1 MNKGVNNE
9 PNNHQDVQIHQKG
22 IKYHVRTWTAE
33 ICQLNMAFSG
43 VSRALF
49 KHLRW
54 KFLRKQLLAFSS
66 VKFYSIFRK
75 IFIQLN

>member
-22 IKYHVRTWTAE
+22 IKYHVRTGTAE

-43 VSRALF
+43 VSRALSNIKDGSF
-49 KHLRW
+49 CENSYWLSV
-54 KFLRKQLLAFSS
+54 LLN
-66 VKFYSIFRK
+66 
-75 IFIQLN
+75 FIQFFEKILSN